1 MTDQIKEI
9 DLYNII
15 NPVSGEKSIV
25 PRDSFTLHNT
35 GNTDHLLPKLGPVFP
50 HITNKKTGK
59 IMKAHL
65 WGNGADYRYWNCTID
80 NKPYTFNCH
89 TLVASAF
96 IMNNDPK
103 NKKVVLHLNNR
114 KFDFRVSNLKWG
126 TWYENNNFKKT
137 GNQVKAREQII
148 INKGYTD

>member
-35 GNTDHLLPKLGPVFP
+35 GNTDHLLPKLGSVFP
-50 HITNKKTGK
+50 YITNKKTGK

-126 TWYENNNFKKT
+126 TWSENNNFKKT